1 MSGALRLRAE
11 EAVPLLHTL
20 VARAAADLGLRV
32 LAIKGPVVALQG
44 MRAPRA
50 SADLDVLVHPRDLV
64 PLVDGLVA
72 LGWRRAV
79 EGTYASIMAPHS
91 TNLLSDLWPVAMD
104 VHHYFPG
111 FLADAGE
118 VFDALWA
125 RHETVTLA
133 GVAVPACDPVGQVA
147 ILALHHLRVSPEG
160 DSPALRDL
168 SDHARKALSADDV
181 HALVRLA
188 HVTDAT
194 ATLRPFLLSLGVPAA
209 EIGPARNTIALD
221 AWNRRVR
228 AVGYEA
234 WFMKF
239 AQTPKHRWPRTL
251 WHALVLTDDEIHVYS
266 NVPPGSGGLLR
277 LRLRRIGRGLAGVP
291 RTVRAMARD
300 RRRGDVSKASA
311 RVRVDQRRDHG
322 HE

>member
-1 MSGALRLRAE
+1 M
-11 EAVPLLHTL
+11 
-20 VARAAADLGLRV
+20 
-32 LAIKGPVVALQG
+32 
-44 MRAPRA
+44 
-50 SADLDVLVHPRDLV
+50 
-64 PLVDGLVA
+64 
-72 LGWRRAV
+72 
-79 EGTYASIMAPHS
+79 
-91 TNLLSDLWPVAMD
+91 
-104 VHHYFPG
+104 
-111 FLADAGE
+111 
-118 VFDALWA
+118 
-125 RHETVTLA
+125 TLA

-168 SDHARKALSADDV
+168 SDHVRRALSADDV

-188 HVTDAT
+188 HATDAT
-194 ATLRPFLLSLGVPAA
+194 ATLRPFLLSLGVPVA

-239 AQTPKHRWPRTL
+239 ARTPKRRWPRTL

-291 RTVRAMARD
+291 RTVRAMAGE
-300 RRRGDVSKASA
+300 RRRGDVVAASGQ
-311 RVRVDQRRDHG
+311 VRVEQRRDHDP
-322 HE
+322 E

>member
-50 SADLDVLVHPRDLV
+50 SADLDVLVHPRDLG

-79 EGTYASIMAPHS
+79 EGTYASIMPPHS

-118 VFDALWA
+118 VFA
-125 RHETVTLA
+125 RGLPVNAIGVTNGMGRRPGGRA
-133 GVAVPACDPVGQVA
+133 ARKDTPAPTQTAPRCRTCRTVPAKPSQRTRCARWCSWPMTRMRLPPCD
-147 ILALHHLRVSPEG
+147 RS
-160 DSPALRDL
+160 S
-168 SDHARKALSADDV
+168 
-181 HALVRLA
+181 
-188 HVTDAT
+188 
-194 ATLRPFLLSLGVPAA
+194 
-209 EIGPARNTIALD
+209 
-221 AWNRRVR
+221 
-228 AVGYEA
+228 
-234 WFMKF
+234 
-239 AQTPKHRWPRTL
+239 
-251 WHALVLTDDEIHVYS
+251 
-266 NVPPGSGGLLR
+266 
-277 LRLRRIGRGLAGVP
+277 
-291 RTVRAMARD
+291 
-300 RRRGDVSKASA
+300 
-311 RVRVDQRRDHG
+311 
-322 HE
+322 